1 MCVYIIVCMPVCIF
15 VSVLDMEK
23 STYERRVE
31 VGIDSVPIALVQLAQ
46 AMDSNSSTQN

>member
-23 STYERRVE
+23 SPYERRVE
-31 VGIDSVPIALVQLAQ
+31 VGIDSVPI
-46 AMDSNSSTQN
+46 DSTCPASSSHGFKF